1 MKKVHVNIDGIDLF
15 VPENYTIL
23 EAAKEANISIPT
35 LCFLKDIS
43 ELGCCRMCIVKVEGA
58 RALQAACVHPVS
70 DGMVVKTHTPEIMA
84 ARRTNLELIL
94 SNHKASCQ
102 TCTRSHIDCELQVL
116 ANKLNIKEIRYE
128 GDNKKLP
135 LDIGASIV
143 RDPNKCVL
151 CRRCVSVC
159 KNIQTVGAIDT
170 INRGFDTVIAS
181 PFGMPLS
188 ETPCV
193 KCGQCINVCPVG
205 ALKEKTDTDTV
216 WEALYDDTKHVVVQT
231 APAV

>member
-94 SNHKASCQ
+94 SNHA
-102 TCTRSHIDCELQVL
+102 
-116 ANKLNIKEIRYE
+116 
-128 GDNKKLP
+128 P
-135 LDIGASIV
+135 
-143 RDPNKCVL
+143 DP
-151 CRRCVSVC
+151 
-159 KNIQTVGAIDT
+159 I
-170 INRGFDTVIAS
+170 
-181 PFGMPLS
+181 
-188 ETPCV
+188 
-193 KCGQCINVCPVG
+193 
-205 ALKEKTDTDTV
+205 
-216 WEALYDDTKHVVVQT
+216 
-231 APAV
+231 